1 MDFAVPN
8 RARPTLIA
16 LSHLRWDFVFQRPQ
30 HLLTRAARTFDVIVV
45 EEPIFNDDATPGVI
59 SLDRGNHIRIIQ
71 PTLPRSTAAADAI
84 DHQRAILDGL
94 IGAAAGPVTLWFYTP
109 MALPF
114 ARHVEPDLIVFD
126 KMDELAAFAGA
137 PPRLKALEAEM
148 LERADVVFTG
158 GAAMFKAAAHRH
170 GNIHCFPSSID
181 AAHFGAARGG
191 RDGGCA
197 GRNGGCAG
205 LADPADQ
212 ASIPRPRIGFFG
224 VIDERM
230 DVALVGK
237 VAALRPD
244 WQIVMI
250 GPTAKIDP
258 ADLPQAPN
266 LHWLGGKGYADLPP
280 YLANWDVGFMPF
292 AINDATK
299 FISPTKTP
307 EFLAADLP
315 VVSTAI
321 TDVVTPYGDL
331 GLVEIASTAA
341 ETVAAIERV
350 LARQADEP
358 ARTEWLARVDAQLA
372 QGSWDQVWADMA
384 ALVADTAADKS
395 STPLKETARV

>member
-1 MDFAVPN
+1 MAFAVHN
-8 RARPTLIA
+8 IARPTLIA

-30 HLLTRAARTFDVIVV
+30 HLLTRAARTYDVIVV
-45 EEPIFNDDATPGVI
+45 EEPIFTDAAVPGVI
-59 SLDRGNHIRIIQ
+59 VLDRGANLRVVQ
-71 PTLPRSTAAADAI
+71 PTLPHGTDTAAAV
-84 DHQRAILDGL
+84 DHQRAVLDDL
-94 IGAAAGPVTLWFYTP
+94 VASAAGPVTLWFYTP

-114 ARHVEPDLIVFD
+114 ARHLEPDQIVFD
-126 KMDELAAFAGA
+126 KMDELAAFANA
-137 PPRLKALEAEM
+137 PPLLKALEAEM

-181 AAHFGAARGG
+181 TAHFGAARTGI
-191 RDGGCA
+191 
-197 GRNGGCAG
+197 
-205 LADPADQ
+205 ADPADQ
-212 ASIPRPRIGFFG
+212 AAIPRPRIGFFG
-224 VIDERM
+224 VVDERM
-230 DVALVGK
+230 DVALVGE

-258 ADLPQAPN
+258 ADLPRAAN
-266 LHWLGGKGYADLPP
+266 LHWLGGKSYAELPA
-280 YLANWDVGFMPF
+280 YLAGWDIGFMPF

-299 FISPTKTP
+299 YISPTKTP
-307 EFLAADLP
+307 EFLAAGLP

-341 ETVAAIERV
+341 EMVAAIDR
-350 LARQADEP
+350 LLGLKSDEL
-358 ARTEWLARVDAQLA
+358 ARTEWLARVDQQLA

-384 ALVADTAADKS
+384 ALIAAAGTDKS

>member
-1 MDFAVPN
+1 MAFAVQHD
-8 RARPTLIA
+8 ARPTLIA

-30 HLLTRAARTFDVIVV
+30 HLLTRAARTYDVIVV
-45 EEPIFNDDATPGVI
+45 EEPIFTDAAVPGVTI
-59 SLDRGNHIRIIQ
+59 LDREPGIRVVQ
-71 PTLPRSTAAADAI
+71 PTLPHGTDTAAAV
-84 DHQRAILDGL
+84 DHQRAVLDDL
-94 IGAAAGPVTLWFYTP
+94 VAAAAGPVTLWFYTP

-114 ARHVEPDLIVFD
+114 ARHLEPALIVFD
-126 KMDELAAFAGA
+126 KMDELAAFANA
-137 PPRLKALEAEM
+137 PPLLKALEAEM

-181 AAHFGAARGG
+181 TAHFGAAR
-191 RDGGCA
+191 A
-197 GRNGGCAG
+197 GI
-205 LADPADQ
+205 ADPADQ
-212 ASIPRPRIGFFG
+212 AAIAHPRIGFFG

-230 DVALVGK
+230 DVALVGE
-237 VAALRPD
+237 VAARRPD

-258 ADLPQAPN
+258 AHLPQAAN
-266 LHWLGGKGYADLPP
+266 LHWLGGKSYAELPP

-307 EFLAADLP
+307 EFLAAGLP

-331 GLVEIASTAA
+331 GLVEIAATAD
-341 ETVAAIERV
+341 ETVAAIDHV
-350 LARQADEP
+350 LARATDP
-358 ARTEWLARVDAQLA
+358 KARAEWLARVDAQLA

-384 ALVADTAADKS
+384 ALMTAATTA

>member
-1 MDFAVPN
+1 MAFAVHN
-8 RARPTLIA
+8 IARPTLIA

-30 HLLTRAARTFDVIVV
+30 HLLTRAAATYDVIVV
-45 EEPIFNDDATPGVI
+45 EEPIFNDDPTPRAI
-59 SLDRGNHIRIIQ
+59 TLDRGPHIRVIQ
-71 PTLPRSTAAADAI
+71 PTLPRGTGTAAAV
-84 DHQRAILDGL
+84 DHQRAVLDGL
-94 IGAAAGPVTLWFYTP
+94 VAAATGPVTLWFYTP

-114 ARHVEPDLIVFD
+114 ARHLEPDLIVFD
-126 KMDELAAFAGA
+126 KMDELAAFADA
-137 PPRLKALEAEM
+137 PPLLKALEAEM

-158 GAAMFKAAAHRH
+158 GAAMFKVAAHCH

-181 AAHFGAARGG
+181 TVHFGAARGG
-191 RDGGCA
+191 
-197 GRNGGCAG
+197 
-205 LADPADQ
+205 LPDPADQ
-212 ASIPRPRIGFFG
+212 THIPHPRIGFFG

-230 DVALVGK
+230 DVELVGE
-237 VAALRPD
+237 VARLRPD
-244 WQIVMI
+244 WQNVMI

-258 ADLPQAPN
+258 AALPQAAN
-266 LHWLGGKGYADLPP
+266 LHWLGGKSYAELPP

-307 EFLAADLP
+307 EFLAAGLP

-331 GLVEIASTAA
+331 GLVEIATTAP
-341 ETVAAIERV
+341 EIVAAIERV
-350 LARQADEP
+350 LARSSNGSAK
-358 ARTEWLARVDAQLA
+358 AEWLGRVDRQLA

-384 ALVADTAADKS
+384 ALMTDANKS